1 MLSASTAQPSRTAE
15 AVAAVHAL
23 TDHYVAQ
30 NPQARPVPKMTWQE
44 MQRLVAKGLVKLPEE
59 VTRLA
64 KFRRKQLPLVE
75 TKQPQTWDTAKLHEE
90 VTTEFRAREKGDNP

>member
-1 MLSASTAQPSRTAE
+1 MNAISTAEP
-15 AVAAVHAL
+15 
-23 TDHYVAQ
+23 
-30 NPQARPVPKMTWQE
+30 ARVGETMRVVDSMGSSPMSKVLPPPPVMTWQE

-75 TKQPQTWDTAKLHEE
+75 TKQPQTWDTAKLHGE
-90 VTTEFRAREKGDNP
+90 VTTEFRQRENGE